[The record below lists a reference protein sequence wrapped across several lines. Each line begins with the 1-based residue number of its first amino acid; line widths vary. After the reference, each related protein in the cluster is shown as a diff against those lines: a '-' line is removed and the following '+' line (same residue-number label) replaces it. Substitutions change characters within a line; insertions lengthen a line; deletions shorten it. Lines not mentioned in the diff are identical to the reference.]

1 MLRRKIPNT
10 DLEVSPLCLGTMTFG
25 NPVEE
30 ERAIAMVSVPT
41 PPMPPRCCWRADGRA
56 HGQVHACI
64 DMGVNFFDTA
74 NVYQGCESPT
84 SPPHPNPSPPLG
96 ASW

>member
-30 ERAIAMVSVPT
+30 ERAIAMVSPDPT
-41 PPMPPRCCWRADGRA
+41 
-56 HGQVHACI
+56 HA
-64 DMGVNFFDTA
+64 T
-74 NVYQGCESPT
+74 
-84 SPPHPNPSPPLG
+84 PLRLAG
-96 ASW
+96 

>member
-30 ERAIAMVSVPT
+30 ERAIAMVS
-41 PPMPPRCCWRADGRA
+41 
-56 HGQVHACI
+56 
-64 DMGVNFFDTA
+64 
-74 NVYQGCESPT
+74 
-84 SPPHPNPSPPLG
+84 PHPPVTCHPAAAGGLMG
-96 ASW
+96 ARTGRCTHASTWA